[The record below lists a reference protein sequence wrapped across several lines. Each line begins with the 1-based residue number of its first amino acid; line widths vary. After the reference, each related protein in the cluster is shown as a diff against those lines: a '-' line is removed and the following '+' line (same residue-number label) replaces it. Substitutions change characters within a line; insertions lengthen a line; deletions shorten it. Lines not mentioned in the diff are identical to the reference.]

1 MQMPATNN
9 MCVCQREGVCVS
21 VCGREGCLGRGS
33 FFTASRQLQTRAL
46 GTRQA
51 HLGHNK

>member
-9 MCVCQREGVCVS
+9 MCVCVCASQRVCVC
-21 VCGREGCLGRGS
+21 VWEGCLGRGS